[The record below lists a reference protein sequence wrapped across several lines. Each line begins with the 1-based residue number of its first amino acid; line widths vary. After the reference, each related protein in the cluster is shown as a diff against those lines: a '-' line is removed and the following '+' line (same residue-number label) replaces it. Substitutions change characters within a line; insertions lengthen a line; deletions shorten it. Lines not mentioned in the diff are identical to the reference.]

1 MSRKRPYADVEA
13 RKAAKER
20 DNYVCQICGS
30 RYHPEGHHIF
40 EYASDGGASNSENI
54 ITLCKKCHRKVH
66 EGKIDLFAF

>member
-1 MSRKRPYADVEA
+1 MSRKRPYADVET

-30 RYHPEGHHIF
+30 RDHPEGHHIF